1 AIKHGIEYH
10 SPLYCPAQKTEFE
23 IDMYGDVYPCPF
35 LHDKIHLMGNLISDD
50 FETIWY
56 SGVEQ
61 LNRRAW
67 SSNDSCKNCKLFN
80 DCGGGCYA
88 MAFVSQLE
96 YDKRC
101 ILHANQ

>member
-1 AIKHGIEYH
+1 
-10 SPLYCPAQKTEFE
+10 
-23 IDMYGDVYPCPF
+23 MYGDVYPCPF